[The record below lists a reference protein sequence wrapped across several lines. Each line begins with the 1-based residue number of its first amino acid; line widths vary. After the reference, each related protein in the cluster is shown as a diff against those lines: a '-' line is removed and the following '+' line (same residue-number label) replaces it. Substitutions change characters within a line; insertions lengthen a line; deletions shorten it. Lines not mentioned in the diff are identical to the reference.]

1 VNTVSKREPNFH
13 VEPKK
18 NTDGVLVSLHDDQD
32 GCVSLRLGL
41 TIRARSAC
49 WFWMVHLAVALCTYI
64 LEKYAVMDIHVKE
77 WLRRD
82 AHAHTYIRYF
92 CCCVMKYRVLGLLFV
107 SPKFRLGGDRII
119 PMKGRFT
126 HSTKLM
132 YGTLNTLLMTT
143 CGGSGLNALF
153 ILMFGLMT
161 YINDLRN
168 IRSKLAALDIK
179 RIVLQPVF
187 WRIV

>member
-1 VNTVSKREPNFH
+1 
-13 VEPKK
+13 
-18 NTDGVLVSLHDDQD
+18 
-32 GCVSLRLGL
+32 
-41 TIRARSAC
+41 
-49 WFWMVHLAVALCTYI
+49 
-64 LEKYAVMDIHVKE
+64 
-77 WLRRD
+77 
-82 AHAHTYIRYF
+82 
-92 CCCVMKYRVLGLLFV
+92 MKYRVLGLLFV